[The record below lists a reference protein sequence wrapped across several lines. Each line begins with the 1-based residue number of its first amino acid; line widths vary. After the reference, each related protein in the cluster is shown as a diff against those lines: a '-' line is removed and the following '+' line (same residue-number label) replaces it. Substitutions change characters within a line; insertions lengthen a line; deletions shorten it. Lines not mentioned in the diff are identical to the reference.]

1 MTEIQVLARS
11 EAHYEWVQSL
21 LNQANT
27 KIFYELS
34 LWQVPVLHHSQRVS
48 QNMNSNI
55 FSQWM
60 RYKVSDDS
68 DDVTARHST
77 RILFARS
84 GDESETEWW
93 TSSSSSL
100 ELAAGC
106 LVSGVWAPI
115 FCTNSVNRAQSWL
128 GLNYKA
134 LLYLRNYNQISIC
147 ILFIYKIFHLIDI

>member
-1 MTEIQVLARS
+1 MRHTMNGCSHFWIKQIPKYFTS
-11 EAHYEWVQSL
+11 WVHDRFL
-21 LNQANT
+21 CCIILNEFLKT
-27 KIFYELS
+27 WIL
-34 LWQVPVLHHSQRVS
+34 
-48 QNMNSNI
+48 I
-55 FSQWM
+55 FSVNDCDTKYLMIVMMSLQDTQPEYCLLGVEM
-60 RYKVSDDS
+60 RLS
-68 DDVTARHST
+68 AW
-77 RILFARS
+77 
-84 GDESETEWW
+84 WW

-147 ILFIYKIFHLIDI
+147 ILFIYKIFHKESHR